1 MGMSGWPRNEK
12 RELWAFVVKVDWLR
26 RNLQECF
33 LFRGNKREKDRYKLF
48 ATCTSVRWKHSKIRF
63 KDRNTNLCPP
73 SLLTSNSC
81 MSRSRELSSTQFDQ
95 SPVTNPT
102 VGYRGLKKNKK
113 KLLWE
118 CRVIKRFRL
127 LCLGWVWQQ
136 FCIHYIPPGT
146 LLF

>member
-33 LFRGNKREKDRYKLF
+33 LFRGNKREKDHYKLF
-48 ATCTSVRWKHSKIRF
+48 TTCTSVRWKHSKIRF

-95 SPVTNPT
+95 SPVTRDAIHCDSALGHKSNVYFKSAISTNRLSPT
-102 VGYRGLKKNKK
+102 PR
-113 KLLWE
+113 W
-118 CRVIKRFRL
+118 
-127 LCLGWVWQQ
+127 
-136 FCIHYIPPGT
+136 GT
-146 LLF
+146 AD